1 MPILNNKPLDIISH
15 PLTATVLCLIF
26 LSGCSTPLVAKN
38 HQKENSELVVLC
50 KSPRPQ
56 ICTMIYNPVCAYQ
69 GEKTKTY
76 ASDCSA
82 CADSSVSGYTL
93 GECLSEQ

>member
-1 MPILNNKPLDIISH
+1 MSIFKNKPLNKISQQ
-15 PLTATVLCLIF
+15 LTAVVMSLIF
-26 LSGCSTPLVAKN
+26 LSGCSTPLVAKI
-38 HQKENSELVVLC
+38 QKKENSDLIVLC
-50 KSPRPQ
+50 KNPRPQ

-69 GEKTKTY
+69 GEKTNTY

-82 CADSSVSGYTL
+82 CADSTVSGYTL